1 MKDKILFWI
10 DAGLMH
16 LGIAKTLQEQIDA
29 DLFVVYDLNNHLKK
43 SFKNQNLVNF
53 TKEWYFWEHIT
64 GIKKEIDIEFLKKF
78 ENKYKINLWEV
89 AFTERAFYKYNPFYQ
104 FSRNEILSIFEQECK
119 FFEKVLNEVKPN
131 FLIIKTTDLHRNHLL
146 SEMCRSAG
154 IKILM
159 LSASRLGYRSSI
171 SSQSDKIDLDL
182 DEKIKNEI
190 DVKSFDELKKYF
202 KKYNKYQQSKK
213 IDSGGTSISFTKK
226 ILQSIRWLTKTF
238 NDEYKE
244 DYVHYG
250 VSSYSVIRE
259 YVSILLNEKI
269 RKRFIDKKFVNE
281 LPLNEKF
288 LFFPL
293 HVQPERNVDIDAPFY
308 ANQIQVIAN
317 ISKALPVDFKLYVK
331 EHPQMNLR
339 HWREISDYKE
349 IMELPNVKLI
359 HPSVDPKLLLDKC
372 SIAINIAG
380 TAGLEAALYE
390 KPSIV
395 FSDVVYASLPSVY
408 RLKSLEE
415 LPTAIRESLKVKV
428 KLSDVSEFMNLL
440 HRSTFEFD
448 FFGHDKKI
456 FDEFHGG
463 GFLIS
468 NEISINDLK
477 VFFEKNKESYDKLTL
492 EHIKK
497 INQYKKLEKID

>member
-16 LGIAKTLQEQIDA
+16 FGVAKTLQEQIDA
-29 DLFVVYDLNNHLKK
+29 DLYVVYDLNNHLKK

-53 TKEWYFWEHIT
+53 TKEWYFWERIT

-89 AFTERAFYKYNPFYQ
+89 AFTERAFHKYNPFYQ

-119 FFEKVLNEVKPN
+119 FFEKVLNDVKPD

-213 IDSGGTSISFTKK
+213 IDSGGTSISFTTK
-226 ILQSIRWLTKTF
+226 IFQSINWLTKTF
-238 NDEYKE
+238 NEEYKE

-250 VSSYSVIRE
+250 ISPYSVIRE

-359 HPSVDPKLLLDKC
+359 HPSVDPKLLLDK
-372 SIAINIAG
+372 
-380 TAGLEAALYE
+380 
-390 KPSIV
+390 
-395 FSDVVYASLPSVY
+395 
-408 RLKSLEE
+408 
-415 LPTAIRESLKVKV
+415 
-428 KLSDVSEFMNLL
+428 
-440 HRSTFEFD
+440 
-448 FFGHDKKI
+448 
-456 FDEFHGG
+456 
-463 GFLIS
+463 
-468 NEISINDLK
+468 
-477 VFFEKNKESYDKLTL
+477 
-492 EHIKK
+492 
-497 INQYKKLEKID
+497 